1 MIEEMYKE
9 EFAESS
15 VESDPL
21 LASSSSTREG
31 GGSDNGEGW
40 KG

>member
-21 LASSSSTREG
+21 VASSSTREG
-31 GGSDNGEGW
+31 GASDNGEGW